1 MPAGCNARHT
11 SMVPSDRPPTAGAT
25 FPYIGLAVA
34 VLALYAILA
43 VTMPLNPYRA
53 AVALVAFF
61 AMGYCTLGL
70 VAGGRI
76 PMSVAEILAFT
87 VGLTILITS
96 LSALAVSIVGI
107 PITEFAV
114 VIIGLPIGVVAFLLR
129 RPATGPVEAL
139 VAFAGRLFDFTDY
152 SAGEKAVAIALFLAV
167 IGALGVFISIA
178 GVGYPDPHT
187 AALGIDGPY
196 GSGGMLDPVPYTFVR
211 GAAHRIVVTVLG
223 NATPGSF
230 GVRIRLVPLNAT
242 GTEPFH
248 SVPTTFPLALDEFA
262 EHRDSITVAA
272 EGRWTNSYSIAID
285 PVGNFTL
292 RFDLLDSS
300 NRTIAGVHLPIQT
313 TDPPMVSASMAMMVG
328 TDVRGSAVG
337 SGVLRSGH
345 DLID

>member
-1 MPAGCNARHT
+1 MPAGFNARHT
-11 SMVPSDRPPTAGAT
+11 SMVPSERPPTAGAT

-114 VIIGLPIGVVAFLLR
+114 VIVGLPLAVIAFLLR
-129 RPATGPVEAL
+129 RPATNPWM
-139 VAFAGRLFDFTDY
+139 AFVDFARRLFDFSDY
-152 SAGEKAVAIALFLAV
+152 TKGEKGVVAALYVVVVGAVVFLVSLANV
-167 IGALGVFISIA
+167 H
-178 GVGYPDPHT
+178 YPDAPSVGL
-187 AALGIDGPY
+187 ALTGPDGT
-196 GSGGMLDPVPYTFVR
+196 SNSLNRSFVL
-211 GAAHRIVVTVLG
+211 GQPKTITVTVMG
-223 NATPGSF
+223 NDTASSYEL
-230 GVRIRLVPLNAT
+230 RIRLVPLNAT

-248 SVPTTFPLALDEFA
+248 TVSTTSPLRMDAFGEYSEPIALA
-262 EHRDSITVAA
+262 VGAS
-272 EGRWTNSYSIAID
+272 WTNSFSIA
-285 PVGNFTL
+285 L
-292 RFDLLDSS
+292 RAVLVKIRELPKSTSMFAKPANPS
-300 NRTIAGVHLPIQT
+300 IA
-313 TDPPMVSASMAMMVG
+313 S
-328 TDVRGSAVG
+328 
-337 SGVLRSGH
+337 
-345 DLID
+345 